1 MFQIG
6 MIYTAKKDDKKFR
19 FRAVEI
25 RPSGDVLFA
34 DLDDFF
40 EYLGAEV
47 SFLVIR
53 ASVTNGIAYLADY
66 KGYGIEIKEK
76 GD

>member
-6 MIYTAKKDDKKFR
+6 KIYTAAKGGQKYR

-47 SFLVIR
+47 SLPVMR
-53 ASVTNGIAYLADY
+53 AAVSDGIAYLADW
-66 KGYGIEIKEK
+66 KGYGIEIKAK
-76 GD
+76 GE

>member
-1 MFQIG
+1 MFKIG
-6 MIYTAKKDDKKFR
+6 KIYTAAKDGKKYR
-19 FRAVEI
+19 FRAVEV

-47 SFLVIR
+47 SLLVMR
-53 ASVTNGIAYLADY
+53 APVTNGIACLADGN
-66 KGYGIEIKEK
+66 GYGIEIKEK